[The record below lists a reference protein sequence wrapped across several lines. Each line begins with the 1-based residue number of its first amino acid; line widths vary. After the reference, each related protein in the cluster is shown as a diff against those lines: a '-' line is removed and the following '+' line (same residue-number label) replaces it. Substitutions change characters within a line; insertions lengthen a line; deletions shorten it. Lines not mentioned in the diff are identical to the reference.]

1 MRVHI
6 WPVAITILLSGPPSW
21 AEFPDS
27 VIYKRGESLS
37 REQVRAELEYAR
49 THGLIPQGD
58 GDYPIMQPASQ
69 TKTRAEVLQ
78 ELQRAR
84 EEGLLDFTDDEYPV
98 TETIR

>member
-6 WPVAITILLSGPPSW
+6 WPVAIVILGAASPSW

-27 VIYKRGESLS
+27 VIYERGESLS
-37 REQVRAELEYAR
+37 RDQVQAELEYAR
-49 THGLIPQGD
+49 AHGLIPQGD
-58 GDYPIMQPASQ
+58 GDYPIIQSTSQ

-78 ELQRAR
+78 ELKHAR
-84 EEGLLDFTDDEYPV
+84 EEGMLDFTDDEYPV